1 MEELEREQMN
11 EIIDCIKNNDLYDY
25 IASNYWRIEDDL
37 IIQLLKECIYTLE
50 ERQMNKLLENL
61 EEFEEWEVK

>member
-1 MEELEREQMN
+1 MEELEKEQMN

-25 IASNYWRIEDDL
+25 IASNYWRIEDNL

-50 ERQMNKLLENL
+50 EKQMKQLLENL
-61 EEFEEWEVK
+61 EEFQGWEVK